1 MFGLFKKK
9 VDDFSGIPYFP
20 ITTDMHSHILPGI
33 DDGSP
38 DLETSILLV
47 KGLIDLGVKKSIAT
61 PHIIGD
67 MFPNNSETI
76 SKALNLLKVE
86 LKNQNIEF
94 ELHAAAE
101 YMLDSYFMELLEKN
115 QKLLTIKDNIV
126 LTEFSYSCMPSHVE
140 EMSFAIIT
148 NGYTPILAHPERYAY
163 VHNNYNQYH
172 RWAELGFLLQVNLL
186 SLTGYYG
193 KEVAKAANY
202 ILKNNLASYT
212 GTDLHHQRHLAA
224 LSHPKNH
231 LIFKNALSH
240 QEWNVLLA

>member
-86 LKNQNIEF
+86 LKN
-94 ELHAAAE
+94 H
-101 YMLDSYFMELLEKN
+101 
-115 QKLLTIKDNIV
+115 
-126 LTEFSYSCMPSHVE
+126 
-140 EMSFAIIT
+140 FA
-148 NGYTPILAHPERYAY
+148 
-163 VHNNYNQYH
+163 
-172 RWAELGFLLQVNLL
+172 FLLNRC
-186 SLTGYYG
+186 
-193 KEVAKAANY
+193 KIFFIFNKNY
-202 ILKNNLASYT
+202 L
-212 GTDLHHQRHLAA
+212 QW
-224 LSHPKNH
+224 
-231 LIFKNALSH
+231 
-240 QEWNVLLA
+240 Q